1 MNLKRLQ
8 YFVKIVDI
16 GNLTQA
22 ADILHVAQPALSQQ
36 LATLESEVRQQL
48 LVRTPRGVT
57 PTEAGNILYRHAQF
71 ILRQCEQ
78 ARVDM
83 RAAGEG
89 ISGAVS
95 VGLAPGTAAAGLAM
109 PLLVATR
116 SRHPGIVLYLNETYG
131 TTLSELVMNGRMDL
145 AVLYGGGQSVHGLT
159 FQLLLRESLYLVG
172 PRSIPAPSDPVPLEQ
187 IGEMDL
193 FLPRPYNVVRKV
205 VDAACAGIGL
215 APRVV
220 AEIESASTLASVI
233 AAGMGVTILPELHGK
248 TGWSIH
254 IGMAC
259 PDHRP
264 SLEVPLAL
272 CQSDHLPLSEP
283 AVAIRQILLELV
295 RKLPGNLLSSRGH
308 KPRDENISRP
318 YGYRDNLSWFP
329 CWVTASVRT

>member
-1 MNLKRLQ
+1 MSGAGSSDRIMNLKRLQ

-57 PTEAGNILYRHAQF
+57 PTEAGKVLYRHAQL
-71 ILRQCEQ
+71 ILRQCDQ

-83 RAAGEG
+83 RAAGQG

-116 SRHPGIVLYLNETYG
+116 SRHPGVVLYLNETYG
-131 TTLSELVMNGRMDL
+131 STLSELVMNGRMDL

-159 FQLLLRESLYLVG
+159 FQPLLRESLYLVG
-172 PRSIPAPSDPVPLEQ
+172 PSSIPALPDPVPLER

-215 APRVV
+215 VPRVV

-233 AAGMGVTILPELHGK
+233 AAGMGVTILPG
-248 TGWSIH
+248 S
-254 IGMAC
+254 MAEQVVRSTSAWHARVVE
-259 PDHRP
+259 PAI
-264 SLEVPLAL
+264 EVPLAL

-283 AVAIRQILLELV
+283 ATAIRQILLELV
-295 RKLPGNLLSSRGH
+295 RELPGNLLSSQDDGLIKR
-308 KPRDENISRP
+308 
-318 YGYRDNLSWFP
+318 
-329 CWVTASVRT
+329 A

>member
-1 MNLKRLQ
+1 MSGAGSSDRIMNLKRLQ

-57 PTEAGNILYRHAQF
+57 PTEAGKVLYRHAQL
-71 ILRQCEQ
+71 ILRQCDQ

-116 SRHPGIVLYLNETYG
+116 SRHPGVVLYLNETYG

-159 FQLLLRESLYLVG
+159 FQPLLRESLYLVG
-172 PRSIPAPSDPVPLEQ
+172 PSSIPAPLDPVPLER

-215 APRVV
+215 VPRVV

-233 AAGMGVTILPELHGK
+233 AAGMGVTVLPG
-248 TGWSIH
+248 S
-254 IGMAC
+254 MAKQVVESTSAWHARVVD
-259 PDHRP
+259 PAI
-264 SLEVPLAL
+264 EVPLAL

-283 AVAIRQILLELV
+283 AAAIRLILLELV
-295 RKLPGNLLSSRGH
+295 RGLPGNMLSSQEDGVLKR
-308 KPRDENISRP
+308 
-318 YGYRDNLSWFP
+318 
-329 CWVTASVRT
+329 A

>member
-1 MNLKRLQ
+1 MSGNSGGRIINLKRLQ
-8 YFVKIVDI
+8 YFVKIVDV

-57 PTEAGNILYRHAQF
+57 PTEAGLVLYRHAQL

-78 ARVDM
+78 ASVDM
-83 RAAGEG
+83 KAAGEG

-159 FQLLLRESLYLVG
+159 FRPLLRESLYLVG
-172 PRSIPAPSDPVPLEQ
+172 PSSILAPPDPVPLQ
-187 IGEMDL
+187 KTGELDL

-215 APRVV
+215 VPRVV

-233 AAGMGVTILPELHGK
+233 AAGMGVTILPE
-248 TGWSIH
+248 S
-254 IGMAC
+254 MAKEVVSSTSAWHARIID
-259 PDHRP
+259 PAI
-264 SLEVPLAL
+264 EVPLAL

-295 RKLPGNLLSSRGH
+295 RGLPANLLSPEDA
-308 KPRDENISRP
+308 KLPRR
-318 YGYRDNLSWFP
+318 
-329 CWVTASVRT
+329 A